1 MTIFI
6 GDLTEHCEYTKGIG
20 LISLP
25 QEKPGKHAQKKNVY
39 KKQFRKMLM

>member
-6 GDLTEHCEYTKGIG
+6 GDLIEHREYTKGIG

-25 QEKPGKHAQKKNVY
+25 QEKPGKHAQKNVY